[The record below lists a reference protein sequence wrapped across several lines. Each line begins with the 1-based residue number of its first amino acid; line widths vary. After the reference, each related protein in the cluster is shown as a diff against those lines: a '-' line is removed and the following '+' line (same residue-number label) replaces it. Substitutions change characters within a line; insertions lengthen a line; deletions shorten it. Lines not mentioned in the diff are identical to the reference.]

1 MATQDEDARLTP
13 STLIVVGEDLSAQS
27 LEDLA
32 ERRAALEEEI
42 SRIDKV
48 VAAKTA
54 TRAAADSLFKS

>member
-1 MATQDEDARLTP
+1 MAIGNEDDRLTP
-13 STLIVVGEDLSAQS
+13 ATLIVVGEDLTTQS

-42 SRIDKV
+42 ARIDKV
-48 VAAKTA
+48 AAAKSA

>member
-1 MATQDEDARLTP
+1 MAIRSEDDRLTP
-13 STLIVVGEDLSAQS
+13 ATLIVVGEDLSTQS

-42 SRIDKV
+42 TRIDKV

>member
-1 MATQDEDARLTP
+1 MAIRSEDDRLTP

-42 SRIDKV
+42 ARIDRV

>member
-42 SRIDKV
+42 TRIDKV